1 MNHLYRKRHWKRVGI
16 IFLIG
21 LTLTGGILSGF
32 EYQLLK
38 DCRQELKEVI
48 GQLNSYEKN
57 VYVADGELASGTII
71 SEENVR
77 KEVRYLD
84 WQTEQLFSE
93 KDFGKQLMTDVS
105 DGDCLLLNMV
115 VPVTENVREVFL
127 SEVEIERYLI
137 SGNRVDI
144 RIRYE
149 NAEDYIVLSNK
160 YMVAYDDIS
169 GMVLRLTEEEI
180 LLLSSAIADE
190 SRYNGTNLYAVKYPE
205 QEQMEVSD
213 VNYIPN
219 REILGMLGIE
229 NTKGVVRNALET
241 RLEQMEYE

>member
-16 IFLIG
+16 IFLVCS
-21 LTLTGGILSGF
+21 TLAGGILSGF
-32 EYQLLK
+32 EYQLLRN
-38 DCRQELKEVI
+38 CRQELKKVI
-48 GQLNSYEKN
+48 DRLNSYEKN
-57 VYVADGELASGTII
+57 VYVADGELACGTVI

-160 YMVAYDDIS
+160 YMVAYDDMA
-169 GMVLRLTEEEI
+169 GMILRLTEEEI
-180 LLLSSAIADE
+180 LLLSSAIADKN
-190 SRYNGTNLYAVKYPE
+190 RYEGTKLYAVKYPE

-229 NTKGVVRNALET
+229 NTKGVVRAALES
-241 RLEQMEYE
+241 RLEQIGYE

>member
-16 IFLIG
+16 IFLVCS
-21 LTLTGGILSGF
+21 TLAGGVLSGF

-38 DCRQELKEVI
+38 NCRQELQKVI
-48 GQLNSYEKN
+48 GQLSSYEKN
-57 VYVADGELASGTII
+57 VYVADGELACGTVI

-105 DGDCLLLNMV
+105 DGDCLLLSMV

-127 SEVEIERYLI
+127 SEVEIERHLT

-144 RIRYE
+144 RIRYA

-160 YMVAYDDIS
+160 YMVAYDDMA

-180 LLLSSAIADE
+180 LLLSSAIADKSCYE
-190 SRYNGTNLYAVKYPE
+190 GTKLYAVKYPE
-205 QEQMEVSD
+205 QEQMEVGD

-219 REILGMLGIE
+219 KEILVMLGRE
-229 NTKGVVRNALET
+229 NTKGVVRDALEL

>member
-1 MNHLYRKRHWKRVGI
+1 MNHLYRKRHWKKVGI
-16 IFLIG
+16 IFLVCS
-21 LTLTGGILSGF
+21 TVAGGILSGF

-38 DCRQELKEVI
+38 NCRQELKKI
-48 GQLNSYEKN
+48 MGQLNSYEKN
-57 VYVADGELASGTII
+57 VYVADGELACGTVI

-93 KDFGKQLMTDVS
+93 KDFGKQLMTDVL

-127 SEVEIERYLI
+127 SEVEIERHLI

-144 RIRYE
+144 RIRYA

-160 YMVAYDDIS
+160 YMVAYDDIA
-169 GMVLRLTEEEI
+169 GMILRLTEEEI
-180 LLLSSAIADE
+180 LLLSSAIADKSHYE
-190 SRYNGTNLYAVKYPE
+190 GTKLYAVKYPE

-219 REILGMLGIE
+219 REILVMLGIE
-229 NTKGVVRNALET
+229 NTKGVVRDALEL
-241 RLEQMEYE
+241 RLEQMGHE